1 MNDIRL
7 SRRRLVALGAAIP
20 LTGLIAQRVSAAQDD
35 PGATPAASPAATPTV
50 NTGTAAVYFK
60 IQNNASN
67 QDTLTGATTTAAQSC
82 EIHNM
87 VMEGN
92 VMSMIPVPSGVE
104 IPAGGMLSFD
114 PNSYH
119 LMLVNLNHDLLPG
132 STFEVTLHF
141 QNAGDVSITV
151 SVTTDTPDDSV
162 EFTTGHITVQAPW
175 CLPAPM
181 ITAGNDMS
189 GMDMGT
195 PAATATPGM

>member
-1 MNDIRL
+1 MNQVRL
-7 SRRRLVALGAAIP
+7 SRRNLVAVSAAIP
-20 LTGLIAQRVSAAQDD
+20 LTGLFVQQTSAAHDD
-35 PGATPAASPAATPTV
+35 RGATPAASPAATPAV

-67 QDTLTGATTTAAQSC
+67 QDTLTGATTAAAQSC

-92 VMSMIPVPSGVE
+92 VMSMIPVPYGVE
-104 IPAGGMLSFD
+104 VPAGGMLSFD

-132 STFEVTLHF
+132 STFDLTLQF
-141 QNAGDVSITV
+141 QNAGAVPITV
-151 SVTTDTPDDSV
+151 SVTTDTPNDS
-162 EFTTGHITVQAPW
+162 GHITVTAPW

-181 ITAGNDMS
+181 ITAATGT
-189 GMDMGT
+189 GTDMGT
-195 PAATATPGM
+195 PPAAATPGT